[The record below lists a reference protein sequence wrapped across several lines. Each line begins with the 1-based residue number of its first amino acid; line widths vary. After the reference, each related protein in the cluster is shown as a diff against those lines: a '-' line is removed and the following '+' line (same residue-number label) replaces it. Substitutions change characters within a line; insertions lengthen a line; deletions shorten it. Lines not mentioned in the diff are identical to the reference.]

1 MKNPWKK
8 VMNNVMLSAKYG
20 AAGARTT
27 TLLKEAGYT
36 TEEVNNR
43 IANNYSGN
51 KDVEIDHLFL
61 EKLFFEQNGRCA
73 YLQTIIDPMD
83 VFISNHPLAPS
94 VDRLDN
100 SKGYTKENIVIATR
114 FTNRGKESAEDDWFR
129 NHCIPRLT
137 DGLLNT
143 RKLSNLEDFYNV

>member
-1 MKNPWKK
+1 
-8 VMNNVMLSAKYG
+8 MNNVMLSAKYG

-51 KDVEIDHLFL
+51 KDVEIDHLYL

-143 RKLSNLEDFYNV
+143 RKLPNLEDFYNV